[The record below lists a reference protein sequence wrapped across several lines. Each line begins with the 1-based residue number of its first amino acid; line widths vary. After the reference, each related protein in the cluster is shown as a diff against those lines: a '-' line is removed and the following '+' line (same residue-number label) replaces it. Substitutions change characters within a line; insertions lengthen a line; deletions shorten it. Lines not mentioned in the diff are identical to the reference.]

1 MAAQREYAI
10 TGNGRRIYI
19 ANYAKSNPEQD
30 AEATQAV
37 VDPSTAEVEAFT
49 ASAEIPSGPGPRSLR
64 RNFPGPE
71 DDYEGGTSDGYEYR
85 VTFSAKTWEQCYEL
99 VRAFLNDKGYAA
111 VPIPRDAAELLHFR
125 HPTRNKQ
132 VLLFADEGY
141 VHNPLKILFPRGGKP
156 RFKQL
161 ELRLYNEADPQHL
174 LRFHGK
180 LGG

>member
-19 ANYAKSNPEQD
+19 ASYGKSTPAEEPELV
-30 AEATQAV
+30 AEAAEAPLP
-37 VDPSTAEVEAFT
+37 DPARADP
-49 ASAEIPSGPGPRSLR
+49 ASVPAGGRFLR
-64 RNFPGPE
+64 RNFPGPA
-71 DDYEGGTSDGYEYR
+71 DDYEGGISDGYEYR

-99 VRAFLNDKGYAA
+99 VRAFLSDQGYAG
-111 VPIPRDAAELLHFR
+111 VPVPRDAAELLHFR

-141 VHNPLKILFPRGGKP
+141 VHNPLKILFPRGGKS
-156 RFKQL
+156 RFQQL

-174 LRFHGK
+174 LKFHGK
-180 LGG
+180 FTT

>member
-19 ANYAKSNPEQD
+19 ASYQGGAPAEPTEPTPAPE
-30 AEATQAV
+30 AV
-37 VDPSTAEVEAFT
+37 PVPDQPAPAPVA
-49 ASAEIPSGPGPRSLR
+49 GRSLR
-64 RNFPGPE
+64 RHFPGPE

-85 VTFSAKTWEQCYEL
+85 VQFSARTWEQCYEL
-99 VRAFLNDKGYAA
+99 VRAFLQDKGYAD
-111 VPIPRDAAELLHFR
+111 VPIPRDATELLYFR

-161 ELRLYNEADPQHL
+161 ELRLYNERVEGHL

-180 LGG
+180 R